1 MTRACGFAQL
11 AASAWPLPETGTRLH
26 GEAALSATFI
36 ARQMAEREAIAQ
48 SSAVKVGFTQSQMD
62 K

>member
-1 MTRACGFAQL
+1 M
-11 AASAWPLPETGTRLH
+11 PETGTRLH

>member
-1 MTRACGFAQL
+1 M
-11 AASAWPLPETGTRLH
+11 PETGTRLH
-26 GEAALSATFI
+26 GEAALSTTFI